1 MNKKRIKKYTSSV
14 LVLCMALEMQTSM
27 SFALEKENK
36 NISNTLKETIVEK
49 ENINKEDNNI
59 SFEQNSTPMSGS
71 CGMTNNDNLKWSL
84 ESNNNSYKL
93 IINGSGNMKDFTVSK
108 DDDRPWKDYIDKITE
123 VKIGNKVTSI
133 GDNAFRNLTA
143 LKLVNI
149 PASIKDLG
157 DYIFLGDSALTTV
170 NWDNG
175 FNAPIIT
182 DTDSN
187 TKEYKGAYIPTSMFD
202 GCTSLGEG
210 ISLTEWLPDSFVGVG
225 CAALRNTKFNI
236 DFDKWYNL
244 KYIGAYAFYG
254 MENLNNFTLNDKY
267 EIGLRGDNV
276 SNAFSNS
283 GLNKINIDVREVPKG
298 FLTDSKLK
306 QFTLSDKVEI
316 IDENAFMG
324 TSITEAIIP
333 KNVKTIKNYAFVD
346 CKNLQKVAFKGETK
360 LEGIIFADSI
370 LKEFVIKKDSKVTCT
385 DNPFRSSWKYSEV
398 SSLEKVAIL
407 GALKNDKGKDDYLW
421 QQMFHNNAKIKEVV
435 IDGKNATNFSQGT
448 FPNIEELLITGEA
461 TNFLGYK
468 FAYGTSKLKKVDI
481 DVKNYSSESGSF
493 RYASD
498 LELFRLKADSAKF
511 DNRAFYEC
519 PSLKVVDLTKCKK
532 VEYSEGTFGTGVT
545 NGQNNSPM
553 NSKAVIYVK
562 DTSDNPRTSGVETG
576 LSDKHGI
583 VAITNG
589 GTFDNTIK
597 IEEGKLS
604 TPTKDGYIFKGW
616 YDNTEFKNE
625 AITSFEVGKTYYA
638 KWEEA
643 VASVDGV
650 VYTDLQTAINNA
662 VGKTVT
668 IEKNIA
674 LTNDLEITGNNVTID
689 FNGKTLSSDSGYKDK
704 SLIKITNSTGITI
717 KDANLDLSNGGDVA
731 ILVTGTSKVSLQGN
745 ITSKKNNSDKAPVIS
760 LVGENAKA
768 ELTKG
773 SKINGK
779 SDPDSELIITDENSK
794 NNFTNGN
801 NTSSGGGSVPSI
813 PSKPSKPT
821 YTHEKIEGLDRY
833 ETAAKIADKLG
844 SYDTAVLVNATS
856 TMSDGLSA
864 AGLAGKEDA
873 AILLVKKDSIPKA
886 TMDRIKKVKKVYI
899 VGGESAISAKVANEI
914 TAAGVKVERLGGKTR
929 VETSELVAKE
939 IGNYSNAFV
948 VNGFKGEADA
958 MSASSI
964 AARYEA
970 PILLTNGKTS
980 THAKKSGVEYYVV
993 GGTSVVNKSIADKYN
1008 AKVLA
1013 GLDRYATNREVIAE
1027 FYSGSDKLYIANGD
1041 KLVDALTAS
1050 PLAKNHGIVLVN
1062 KKSDK
1067 SILKDKNTVQ
1077 VGGMD
1082 FEIDFE

>member
-1 MNKKRIKKYTSSV
+1 MCIRDRI
-14 LVLCMALEMQTSM
+14 
-27 SFALEKENK
+27 
-36 NISNTLKETIVEK
+36 
-49 ENINKEDNNI
+49 
-59 SFEQNSTPMSGS
+59 
-71 CGMTNNDNLKWSL
+71 
-84 ESNNNSYKL
+84 
-93 IINGSGNMKDFTVSK
+93 
-108 DDDRPWKDYIDKITE
+108 
-123 VKIGNKVTSI
+123 
-133 GDNAFRNLTA
+133 
-143 LKLVNI
+143 
-149 PASIKDLG
+149 
-157 DYIFLGDSALTTV
+157 
-170 NWDNG
+170 
-175 FNAPIIT
+175 
-182 DTDSN
+182 
-187 TKEYKGAYIPTSMFD
+187 
-202 GCTSLGEG
+202 
-210 ISLTEWLPDSFVGVG
+210 
-225 CAALRNTKFNI
+225 
-236 DFDKWYNL
+236 
-244 KYIGAYAFYG
+244 
-254 MENLNNFTLNDKY
+254 
-267 EIGLRGDNV
+267 
-276 SNAFSNS
+276 
-283 GLNKINIDVREVPKG
+283 
-298 FLTDSKLK
+298 
-306 QFTLSDKVEI
+306 
-316 IDENAFMG
+316 
-324 TSITEAIIP
+324 
-333 KNVKTIKNYAFVD
+333 
-346 CKNLQKVAFKGETK
+346 
-360 LEGIIFADSI
+360 
-370 LKEFVIKKDSKVTCT
+370 CT
-385 DNPFRSSWKYSEV
+385 DNPFRSTGIYSEV

-407 GALKNDKGKDDYLW
+407 GELKNDKGKDDDLW
-421 QQMFHNNAKIKEVV
+421 QQMFHNNTKIKEVV
-435 IDGKNATNFSQGT
+435 IDGKNATNFSQNT
-448 FPNIEELLITGEA
+448 FPNIEELLITGEE
-461 TNFLGYK
+461 TNFPAYK
-468 FAYGTSKLKKVDI
+468 FGYETSTLKKVDI

-493 RYASD
+493 RYASA

-662 VGKTVT
+662 AGKTVT

-731 ILVTGTSKVSLQGN
+731 ILVTGTSKVSLQEN

-760 LVGENAKA
+760 LVGKNAKA

-773 SKINGK
+773 STINGK
-779 SDPDSELIITDENSK
+779 LNPDSGLVITDKDSK

-801 NTSSGGGSVPSI
+801 NTGGGSVPSVPST
-813 PSKPSKPT
+813 PSKPSKPV
-821 YTHEKIEGLDRY
+821 YTHKEVIGANRY
-833 ETAAKIADKLG
+833 ETAAKVADELG
-844 SYDTAVLVNATS
+844 SYDNVVLVNATS
-856 TMSDGLSA
+856 TMSDGLA
-864 AGLAGKEDA
+864 ASGLAGKENG
-873 AILLVKKDSIPKA
+873 AILLTKKDSIPKA

-899 VGGESAISAKVANEI
+899 IGGENAISQKVANQI
-914 TAAGVKVERLGGKTR
+914 TAANIKVERIGGKNR
-929 VETSELVAKE
+929 VETSELVAEKL
-939 IGNYSNAFV
+939 GNYSNAFI

>member
-27 SFALEKENK
+27 SFALEKDNK

-59 SFEQNSTPMSGS
+59 SFEQNSTHMSGS
-71 CGMTNNDNLKWSL
+71 CGMTNDDNLKWSL

-108 DDDRPWKDYIDKITE
+108 DNDDRPWKDYIDKITE
-123 VKIGNKVTSI
+123 VKIGNSVTSI

-143 LKLVNI
+143 LKKVNI

-157 DYIFLGDSALTTV
+157 NYIFLGDSALTTV

-175 FNAPIIT
+175 FNAPTIT
-182 DTDSN
+182 DKDSN
-187 TKEYKGAYIPTSMFD
+187 TKVYTGAYIPTSMFD

-236 DFDKWYNL
+236 DFDKWHNL

-267 EIGLRGDNV
+267 EIGLRGDNI

-298 FLTDSKLK
+298 FLTNSKLK
-306 QFTLSDKVEI
+306 QFTLSDKVETI
-316 IDENAFMG
+316 GENEFMG
-324 TSITEAIIP
+324 TSVEEAVIP

-346 CKNLQKVAFKGETK
+346 CKKLEKVTFKGETK
-360 LEGIIFADSI
+360 LDGDIFANSP
-370 LKEFVIKKDSKVTCT
+370 LKEFIIEKDSKVICT
-385 DNPFRSSWKYSEV
+385 DNPFRSTGIYSEV

-407 GALKNDKGKDDYLW
+407 GELKNDKGKDDYLW

-448 FPNIEELLITGEA
+448 FPNIEELLITGKE
-461 TNFLGYK
+461 TNFPAYK

-493 RYASD
+493 RYASA

-519 PSLKVVDLTKCKK
+519 SSLKVVDLTKCKK

-662 VGKTVT
+662 AGKTVT

-717 KDANLDLSNGGDVA
+717 KDVNLDLSNGGDVA

-801 NTSSGGGSVPSI
+801 NTSSGGGSV

-1013 GLDRYATNREVIAE
+1013 GLDRYATNREVIDE
-1027 FYSGSDKLYIANGD
+1027 FYSGSDKLYLANGET
-1041 KLVDALTAS
+1041 LVDALTAS
-1050 PLAKNHGIVLVN
+1050 TIAKNHGIVLVN
-1062 KKSDK
+1062 KKSDN
-1067 SILKDKNTVQ
+1067 SVLKDKNTVQ
-1077 VGGMD
+1077 IGGMNFD
-1082 FEIDFE
+1082 IDFE

>member
-123 VKIGNKVTSI
+123 VKIGNRVTSI

-143 LKLVNI
+143 LKKVNI

-157 DYIFLGDSALTTV
+157 DYIFLGDSSLTTV

-175 FNAPIIT
+175 FNAPVIT

-187 TKEYKGAYIPTSMFD
+187 TKVYTGAYLPTSMFD

-407 GALKNDKGKDDYLW
+407 GALKNDKGKDDDLW
-421 QQMFHNNAKIKEVV
+421 QQMFYNNAKIKEVV
-435 IDGKNATNFSQGT
+435 IDGKNATNFSQNT

-511 DNRAFYEC
+511 DDRAFYEC
-519 PSLKVVDLTKCKK
+519 PSIKFIDLTKCGK

-545 NGQNNSPM
+545 VGKNNSPM

-562 DTSDNPRTSGVETG
+562 DTSNNPRTSGVKTG

-589 GTFDNTIK
+589 GTFDDTIK

-616 YDNTEFKNE
+616 YDNPEFKNE

-650 VYTDLQTAINNA
+650 GYTDLQTAINNA
-662 VGKTVT
+662 AGKTVT

>member
-108 DDDRPWKDYIDKITE
+108 DDDRPWKDYIYKITE
-123 VKIGNKVTSI
+123 VKIGNRVTSI

-143 LKLVNI
+143 LKKVNI

-157 DYIFLGDSALTTV
+157 DYIFLGDSSLTTV

-175 FNAPIIT
+175 FNAPTIT
-182 DTDSN
+182 DKDSN
-187 TKEYKGAYIPTSMFD
+187 TNVYTGAYLPTSMFD

-267 EIGLRGDNV
+267 EIGLRGYSV

-298 FLTDSKLK
+298 FLTNSKLK
-306 QFTLSDKVEI
+306 QFTLSDKVETI
-316 IDENAFMG
+316 GENEFMG
-324 TSITEAIIP
+324 TSVEEAVIP
-333 KNVKTIKNYAFVD
+333 KNVKTIKNYAFID
-346 CKNLQKVAFKGETK
+346 CKKLEKVTFKGETK
-360 LEGIIFADSI
+360 LDGDIFADSI
-370 LKEFVIKKDSKVTCT
+370 LKEFVIEKDSKVTCT
-385 DNPFRSSWKYSEV
+385 DNPFRRTGNYSEV

-407 GALKNDKGKDDYLW
+407 GELKNDKGKDDDLW
-421 QQMFHNNAKIKEVV
+421 KQMFYNNAKIKEVV

-448 FPNIEELLITGEA
+448 FPNIEELLITGEK
-461 TNFLGYK
+461 TNFPAYK

-493 RYASD
+493 RYASA

-562 DTSDNPRTSGVETG
+562 NTSDNPRTSGVETG

-662 VGKTVT
+662 AGKTVT

-801 NTSSGGGSVPSI
+801 NTSSGGGSVPS
-813 PSKPSKPT
+813 KPSKPT

-886 TMDRIKKVKKVYI
+886 TMDRIKQVKKV
-899 VGGESAISAKVANEI
+899 
-914 TAAGVKVERLGGKTR
+914 
-929 VETSELVAKE
+929 
-939 IGNYSNAFV
+939 
-948 VNGFKGEADA
+948 
-958 MSASSI
+958 
-964 AARYEA
+964 
-970 PILLTNGKTS
+970 
-980 THAKKSGVEYYVV
+980 
-993 GGTSVVNKSIADKYN
+993 
-1008 AKVLA
+1008 
-1013 GLDRYATNREVIAE
+1013 
-1027 FYSGSDKLYIANGD
+1027 
-1041 KLVDALTAS
+1041 
-1050 PLAKNHGIVLVN
+1050 
-1062 KKSDK
+1062 
-1067 SILKDKNTVQ
+1067 
-1077 VGGMD
+1077 
-1082 FEIDFE
+1082 

>member
-71 CGMTNNDNLKWSL
+71 CGMINNDNLKWSL

-123 VKIGNKVTSI
+123 VKIGNRVTSI

-143 LKLVNI
+143 LKKVNI

-157 DYIFLGDSALTTV
+157 DYIFLGDSSLTTV

-175 FNAPIIT
+175 FNAPVIT

-187 TKEYKGAYIPTSMFD
+187 TKVYTGAYLPTSMFD

-298 FLTDSKLK
+298 FLTNSKLK
-306 QFTLSDKVEI
+306 QFTLSDKVETI
-316 IDENAFMG
+316 GENEFMG
-324 TSITEAIIP
+324 TSVEEAVIP

-346 CKNLQKVAFKGETK
+346 CKKLEKVTFKGETK
-360 LEGIIFADSI
+360 LDGDIFANSP
-370 LKEFVIKKDSKVTCT
+370 LKEFIIEKDSKIICT
-385 DNPFRSSWKYSEV
+385 DNPFRSTGNYSEV

-407 GALKNDKGKDDYLW
+407 GELKNDKGKDDDLW
-421 QQMFHNNAKIKEVV
+421 QQMFYNNAKIKEVV
-435 IDGKNATNFSQGT
+435 IDGKNATNFSQNT
-448 FPNIEELLITGEA
+448 FPNIEELLITGEE
-461 TNFLGYK
+461 TNFPAYK
-468 FAYGTSKLKKVDI
+468 FGYETSTLKKVDI

-493 RYASD
+493 RYASA

-731 ILVTGTSKVSLQGN
+731 ILITGTSKVSLQGN

>member
-27 SFALEKENK
+27 SFALEKDNK

-71 CGMTNNDNLKWSL
+71 CGMTTNDTLKWSL

-108 DDDRPWKDYIDKITE
+108 DNDDRPWKDYIDKITE
-123 VKIGNKVTSI
+123 VKIGNSVTSI

-143 LKLVNI
+143 LKKVNI

-175 FNAPIIT
+175 FNAPTIT
-182 DTDSN
+182 DKDSN
-187 TKEYKGAYIPTSMFD
+187 TNVYTGAYLPTSMFD

-236 DFDKWYNL
+236 DFNKWHNL

-267 EIGLRGDNV
+267 EIGLRGDSV

-298 FLTDSKLK
+298 FLTNSKLK
-306 QFTLSDKVEI
+306 QFTLSDKVETI
-316 IDENAFMG
+316 GENEFMG
-324 TSITEAIIP
+324 TSVEEAVIP

-346 CKNLQKVAFKGETK
+346 CKKLEKVTFKGETK
-360 LEGIIFADSI
+360 LDGDIFADSI
-370 LKEFVIKKDSKVTCT
+370 LKEFVIEKDSKVTCT

-448 FPNIEELLITGEA
+448 FPNIEELLITGKE
-461 TNFLGYK
+461 TNFPAYK

-493 RYASD
+493 CYASA

-545 NGQNNSPM
+545 NEQNNSPM

-562 DTSDNPRTSGVETG
+562 DTSDNPRKSGVETG

-662 VGKTVT
+662 AGKTVT

-801 NTSSGGGSVPSI
+801 NTSSGGGSV

>member
-1 MNKKRIKKYTSSV
+1 
-14 LVLCMALEMQTSM
+14 
-27 SFALEKENK
+27 
-36 NISNTLKETIVEK
+36 
-49 ENINKEDNNI
+49 
-59 SFEQNSTPMSGS
+59 
-71 CGMTNNDNLKWSL
+71 
-84 ESNNNSYKL
+84 
-93 IINGSGNMKDFTVSK
+93 
-108 DDDRPWKDYIDKITE
+108 
-123 VKIGNKVTSI
+123 
-133 GDNAFRNLTA
+133 
-143 LKLVNI
+143 
-149 PASIKDLG
+149 
-157 DYIFLGDSALTTV
+157 
-170 NWDNG
+170 
-175 FNAPIIT
+175 
-182 DTDSN
+182 
-187 TKEYKGAYIPTSMFD
+187 
-202 GCTSLGEG
+202 
-210 ISLTEWLPDSFVGVG
+210 
-225 CAALRNTKFNI
+225 
-236 DFDKWYNL
+236 
-244 KYIGAYAFYG
+244 
-254 MENLNNFTLNDKY
+254 
-267 EIGLRGDNV
+267 
-276 SNAFSNS
+276 
-283 GLNKINIDVREVPKG
+283 
-298 FLTDSKLK
+298 
-306 QFTLSDKVEI
+306 
-316 IDENAFMG
+316 
-324 TSITEAIIP
+324 
-333 KNVKTIKNYAFVD
+333 
-346 CKNLQKVAFKGETK
+346 
-360 LEGIIFADSI
+360 
-370 LKEFVIKKDSKVTCT
+370 
-385 DNPFRSSWKYSEV
+385 
-398 SSLEKVAIL
+398 
-407 GALKNDKGKDDYLW
+407 LW

-435 IDGKNATNFSQGT
+435 IDGKNATNFSQNT
-448 FPNIEELLITGEA
+448 FPNIEELLITGEE
-461 TNFLGYK
+461 TNFPAYK
-468 FAYGTSKLKKVDI
+468 FGYETSTLKKVDI

-493 RYASD
+493 RYASA

-662 VGKTVT
+662 AGKTVT

-801 NTSSGGGSVPSI
+801 NTSSGGGSV

-970 PILLTNGKTS
+970 PILLTNG
-980 THAKKSGVEYYVV
+980 
-993 GGTSVVNKSIADKYN
+993 
-1008 AKVLA
+1008 
-1013 GLDRYATNREVIAE
+1013 
-1027 FYSGSDKLYIANGD
+1027 
-1041 KLVDALTAS
+1041 
-1050 PLAKNHGIVLVN
+1050 
-1062 KKSDK
+1062 
-1067 SILKDKNTVQ
+1067 
-1077 VGGMD
+1077 
-1082 FEIDFE
+1082 

>member
-123 VKIGNKVTSI
+123 VKIGNRVTSI

-143 LKLVNI
+143 LKKVNI

-157 DYIFLGDSALTTV
+157 DYIFLGDSSLTTV

-175 FNAPIIT
+175 FNAPVIT

-187 TKEYKGAYIPTSMFD
+187 TKVYTGAYLPTSMFD

-298 FLTDSKLK
+298 FLTNSKLK
-306 QFTLSDKVEI
+306 QFTLSDKVETI
-316 IDENAFMG
+316 GENEFMG
-324 TSITEAIIP
+324 TSVEEAVIP

-346 CKNLQKVAFKGETK
+346 CKKLEKVTFKGETK
-360 LEGIIFADSI
+360 LDGDIFANSP
-370 LKEFVIKKDSKVTCT
+370 LKEFIIEKDSKVICT
-385 DNPFRSSWKYSEV
+385 DNPFRSTGNYSEV

-407 GALKNDKGKDDYLW
+407 GELKNDKGKDDDLW
-421 QQMFHNNAKIKEVV
+421 QQMFYNNAKIKEVV
-435 IDGKNATNFSQGT
+435 IDGKNATNFSQNT
-448 FPNIEELLITGEA
+448 FPNIEELLITGEE
-461 TNFLGYK
+461 TNFPAYK
-468 FAYGTSKLKKVDI
+468 FGYETSTLKKVDI

-493 RYASD
+493 RYASA

-597 IEEGKLS
+597 IEKGKLS

-662 VGKTVT
+662 AGKTVT

>member
-27 SFALEKENK
+27 SFALEKDNK

-71 CGMTNNDNLKWSL
+71 CGMTTNDTLKWSL

-108 DDDRPWKDYIDKITE
+108 DNDDRPWKDYIDKITE
-123 VKIGNKVTSI
+123 VKIGNSVTSI

-143 LKLVNI
+143 LKKVNI

-175 FNAPIIT
+175 FNAPTIT
-182 DTDSN
+182 DKDSN
-187 TKEYKGAYIPTSMFD
+187 TNVYTGAYLPTSMFD

-236 DFDKWYNL
+236 DFNKWHNL

-267 EIGLRGDNV
+267 KIGLRGDNI

-298 FLTDSKLK
+298 FLTNSKLK
-306 QFTLSDKVEI
+306 QFTLSDKVETI
-316 IDENAFMG
+316 GENEFMG
-324 TSITEAIIP
+324 TSVEEAVIP

-346 CKNLQKVAFKGETK
+346 CKKLEKVTFKGETK
-360 LEGIIFADSI
+360 LDGDIFANSP
-370 LKEFVIKKDSKVTCT
+370 LKEFIIEKDSKVICT
-385 DNPFRSSWKYSEV
+385 DNPFRRTGNYSEV

-407 GALKNDKGKDDYLW
+407 GELKNDKGKDDDLW
-421 QQMFHNNAKIKEVV
+421 KQMFYNNAKIKEVV
-435 IDGKNATNFSQGT
+435 IDGKNATNFSQNT
-448 FPNIEELLITGEA
+448 FPNIEELLITGEE
-461 TNFLGYK
+461 TNFPAYK
-468 FAYGTSKLKKVDI
+468 FGYETSTLKKVDI

-493 RYASD
+493 RYASA

-545 NGQNNSPM
+545 SGQNNSPM

-662 VGKTVT
+662 AGKTVT

-801 NTSSGGGSVPSI
+801 NTSSGGGSV